1 MYVEIILC
9 TDRMEKHQKAF
20 DIVVTKCRSKTY
32 CHKKPSYFY
41 NIIKYLIA
49 ETMDMRTPQKVTPP
63 VGG

>member
-1 MYVEIILC
+1 MYVDINLC

-20 DIVVTKCRSKTY
+20 DKVVTKCRSKTN